1 MWPLLEKRYIYI
13 FWSLQN
19 LPRDFDSFCNRNI
32 FIDKEGS
39 FVLSSHL
46 NIDFCSFISFFF
58 LWYLL
63 LKPTNDL
70 QHFPFSILVIYRW
83 LTNILRWRFSLANIG
98 ISLIKAKDSR
108 ILLKCFII
116 ANDLQYFPFTIFTI
130 FFVEG
135 LSQNVKFYA
144 SF

>member
-13 FWSLQN
+13 FWSLQS
-19 LPRDFDSFCNRNI
+19 LPCDFDSFCNRNI
-32 FIDKEGS
+32 FIDKEGPCVLPILPPKYRFLLFY
-39 FVLSSHL
+39 FVL
-46 NIDFCSFISFFF
+46 F

-83 LTNILRWRFSLANIG
+83 LKNILRWRFSLANTG

-116 ANDLQYFPFTIFTI
+116 ANDLQYFPFTMFTI

-135 LSQNVKFYA
+135 LS
-144 SF
+144 